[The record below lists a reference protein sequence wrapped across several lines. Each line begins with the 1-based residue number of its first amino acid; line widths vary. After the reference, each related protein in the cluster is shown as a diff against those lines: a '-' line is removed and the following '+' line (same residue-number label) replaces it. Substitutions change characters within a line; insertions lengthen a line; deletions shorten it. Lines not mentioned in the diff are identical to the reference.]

1 MRWTALRRSVRARRA
16 AEQAV
21 TTRSSAPPSVE
32 AALRKVRL
40 VATVIVAIR
49 LFSLDETRELLSW
62 PWLIAIAGS
71 FAAVNLVS
79 LIGQRS
85 GRITPVL
92 DAVQLLADTALVL
105 IVLWIGQDDPEPRRL
120 GDHGPPGA
128 RRRDPVPTR
137 RRDRELVGARHR
149 VPRLERAQPRAG
161 IVHRSDAAAPR
172 RPPGRAAQRL
182 SGEPPHGG
190 DRRNRGKS
198 ATKPSGGAVCSA
210 RPRSAA
216 GGAPASTSTRSS
228 TRSARP
234 SPRSAS
240 STRWCSRSK
249 ARPPVPGSSP
259 GPCGTRGGCSASR
272 PAIRASSPRPGRA
285 TRAAR

>member
-1 MRWTALRRSVRARRA
+1 MRPLPQQWSGRRDRPTWGNVTKHPTSAGSASTALHRPPIPPNTELARRTMRWTALRRSVRARRA

-92 DAVQLLADTALVL
+92 DAVQLLADTTLVL

-128 RRRDPVPTR
+128 RRRDPVPSSSARSRAGR
-137 RRDRELVGARHR
+137 RSPSGTSVGARSTPGR
-149 VPRLERAQPRAG
+149 
-161 IVHRSDAAAPR
+161 HRSP
-172 RPPGRAAQRL
+172 
-182 SGEPPHGG
+182 
-190 DRRNRGKS
+190 
-198 ATKPSGGAVCSA
+198 
-210 RPRSAA
+210 
-216 GGAPASTSTRSS
+216 
-228 TRSARP
+228 
-234 SPRSAS
+234 
-240 STRWCSRSK
+240 
-249 ARPPVPGSSP
+249 
-259 GPCGTRGGCSASR
+259 
-272 PAIRASSPRPGRA
+272 I
-285 TRAAR
+285 